1 MCRAVMADLLSV
13 AVRLMLVLAP
23 RGQVMTGSHRE
34 QLVAGH
40 SGKLAAPEFTAV
52 YLSLWDMDRK
62 CNGTEGTGFDS
73 AGSPLKV
80 DEFI

>member
-1 MCRAVMADLLSV
+1 
-13 AVRLMLVLAP
+13 
-23 RGQVMTGSHRE
+23 MTGSHRE
-34 QLVAGH
+34 ELVAGR

-73 AGSPLKV
+73 AGSPL
-80 DEFI
+80 